1 MYPGDDVDVDH
12 VQVDYAI
19 GCPKP
24 LVVGLPAS
32 SKLPNGTPKSIR
44 WLREAEADALIEAA
58 AALPGAIGLAGFITI
73 SLHTGM
79 RCLVEVAE
87 GVEIGLTWDRVD
99 FHNYLVYLDS
109 EHQKNGRVSGVPLN
123 KIAIE
128 VLRSQA
134 KFRSE
139 NCPDARYVFCNRE
152 GTGIKS
158 MKRSFRQHAITR
170 V

>member
-87 GVEIGLTWDRVD
+87 GVEIALTGEPCGLSQ
-99 FHNYLVYLDS
+99 L
-109 EHQKNGRVSGVPLN
+109 SGLP
-123 KIAIE
+123 
-128 VLRSQA
+128 
-134 KFRSE
+134 
-139 NCPDARYVFCNRE
+139 
-152 GTGIKS
+152 G
-158 MKRSFRQHAITR
+158 
-170 V
+170 